1 MPSTVSN
8 RLVRV
13 SRLVARVDVLSVRGT
28 ETARLTG
35 RVTLVAVANVRETT
49 NAALAIF
56 VWIFLVFLRPIL
68 ERVCLART

>member
-13 SRLVARVDVLSVRGT
+13 SPRAAQVDALNVRGT
-28 ETARLTG
+28 ETARLIG

-49 NAALAIF
+49 NAAPAIF
-56 VWIFLVFLRPIL
+56 VWTFLVFLRPIL
-68 ERVCLART
+68 ERVRLART